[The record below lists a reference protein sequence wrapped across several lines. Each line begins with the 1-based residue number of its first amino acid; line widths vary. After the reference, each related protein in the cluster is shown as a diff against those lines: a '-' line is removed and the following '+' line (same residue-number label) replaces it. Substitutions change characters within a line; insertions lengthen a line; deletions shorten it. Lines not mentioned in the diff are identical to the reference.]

1 MSSIKTKDREKLNFE
16 NLHKNPSETL
26 TNYIIRR
33 QRVYFKAFPGGGG
46 YDPIAKCVWD
56 TAIVG
61 GGDGNI
67 VKLDLNG
74 KDTRMA
80 QKAQFYGA
88 IHGLSSSPDG
98 L

>member
-33 QRVYFKAFPGGGG
+33 QRVYFKTFAGGSG

-61 GGDGNI
+61 GGDGARAETSSVQSWKQADEI
-67 VKLDLNG
+67 
-74 KDTRMA
+74 R
-80 QKAQFYGA
+80 KAFECWQ
-88 IHGLSSSPDG
+88 
-98 L
+98 